1 MLDAGGDAIDAP
13 NSSLVALNR
22 HKLEREQGNKSKQPR
37 RGALTSPH
45 LTSALLSFPSPA
57 ERSE

>member
-22 HKLEREQGNKSKQPR
+22 HKLEREQGNKSKQPP

-45 LTSALLSFPSPA
+45 LGSALLSLA
-57 ERSE
+57 EGSE